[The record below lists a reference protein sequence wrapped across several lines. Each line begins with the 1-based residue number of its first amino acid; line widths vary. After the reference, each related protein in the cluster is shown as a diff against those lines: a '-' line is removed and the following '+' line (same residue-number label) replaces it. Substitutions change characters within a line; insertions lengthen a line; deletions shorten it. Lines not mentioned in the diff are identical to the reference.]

1 MAFVIHL
8 TVFQSTGKNNDLKG
22 RLHDREKMVRI
33 RQKLERFQQFL
44 QRNSP
49 FNPGNDFQLLLPD
62 GTPAGVVNCTIY
74 DDLRQL

>member
-8 TVFQSTGKNNDLKG
+8 TVFQSTGKNNDL
-22 RLHDREKMVRI
+22 
-33 RQKLERFQQFL
+33 
-44 QRNSP
+44 
-49 FNPGNDFQLLLPD
+49 NPGNDFQLLLPD